1 MTKNIVVI
9 GGGTGTY
16 TLLTGLKKFDVNL
29 TAIVSMFDSGGST
42 GRLRDEFGELPK
54 GDVRRCLIAL
64 SHDENRILRRLFEYR
79 FSKGEGLNG
88 HSFGNLFLTA
98 LREITGSEESGIK
111 HASKLL
117 GINGKVLPV
126 TFNNCHLC
134 AELENGSIVKG
145 ETNIDIPKH
154 DGNLS
159 IKRVFLDGDAI
170 LNPAI
175 ENALLSADLIVI
187 GPGDLYTSILP
198 NFLVDG
204 FGSLVNKSNAQKIY
218 ICNLMTKHGETNN
231 YSASDFLKQILE
243 YTHVNKMICNVQNAS
258 EQLLKKYA
266 EENSYQVVIDYDK
279 IPANVLVVEEELLKA
294 PELIRHDS
302 DKIAKLLL
310 EQISKIPSKMPSDNK
325 IQENYIK

>member
-1 MTKNIVVI
+1 MTKNIVLI

-16 TLLTGLKKFDVNL
+16 TLLTGLKRFNVNL

-64 SHDENRILRRLFEYR
+64 SPDENRILRRLFEYR
-79 FSKGEGLNG
+79 FSRGEGLNG

-111 HASKLL
+111 HAAKLL

-154 DGNLS
+154 DGNLK
-159 IKRVFLDGDAI
+159 IKKVFLDRDAS

-175 ENALLSADLIVI
+175 EKALFEADLIVI
-187 GPGDLYTSILP
+187 GPGDLYTSIIP

-204 FGSLVNKSNAQKIY
+204 LGSLVNKSKAQKIY
-218 ICNLMTKHGETNN
+218 VCNLMTKHGETNN
-231 YSASDFLKQILE
+231 YFASDFLKQIQNYTSVDKMVCNIQKASKELLE
-243 YTHVNKMICNVQNAS
+243 
-258 EQLLKKYA
+258 KYA
-266 EENSYQVVIDYDK
+266 EESSHPVVLDKEK
-279 IPANVLVVEEELLKA
+279 IPENITVITEELLKA

-302 DKIAKLLL
+302 DKIAELIIQ
-310 EQISKIPSKMPSDNK
+310 QIS
-325 IQENYIK
+325 E